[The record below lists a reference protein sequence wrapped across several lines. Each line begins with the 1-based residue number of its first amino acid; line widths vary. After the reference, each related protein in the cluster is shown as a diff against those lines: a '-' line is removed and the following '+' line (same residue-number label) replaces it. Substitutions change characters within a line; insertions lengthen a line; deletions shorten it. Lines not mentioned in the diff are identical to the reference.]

1 MDGRLLMCNGGF
13 YYVQTA
19 DAQYECRA
27 RGVFRKQGITPLA
40 GDRVQIEPQ
49 AGGKGTLIA
58 VLPRQ
63 NALVRPAVANLD
75 ALVIVASIADPRP
88 HLLVIDK
95 MIALAEDQGIEP
107 VLVVSKTDLADAT
120 DLETRYRAAGITVF
134 TVTKDDPAALDPL
147 KNYIAGKTAVFTGNS
162 GVGKSTILNGI
173 DPSWGLTTGETSKK
187 LGRGRH
193 TTRTVTLLRWGDG
206 YVADTPGF
214 SSLDMTRAVIRQ
226 EALPH
231 CFREFAPY
239 LGACRFTSCAHVRE
253 AGCAVL
259 QAVKEGKI
267 AASRHESY
275 VAMLAEAK
283 EREKNEW

>member
-58 VLPRQ
+58 VLPRK

-107 VLVVSKTDLADAT
+107 VLVVSKTDLGDAT
-120 DLETRYRAAGITVF
+120 DLETRYRAAGFTVF
-134 TVTKDDPAALDPL
+134 TVTKNDPAARRNKQKTRPRAAHHPHRYPAPVGGRVCGGHPRFFVAGYDPRGYPPRGAAAL
-147 KNYIAGKTAVFTGNS
+147 FS
-162 GVGKSTILNGI
+162 GVRALSRGVPVHLVRPRQGS
-173 DPSWGLTTGETSKK
+173 GL
-187 LGRGRH
+187 
-193 TTRTVTLLRWGDG
+193 
-206 YVADTPGF
+206 
-214 SSLDMTRAVIRQ
+214 
-226 EALPH
+226 
-231 CFREFAPY
+231 
-239 LGACRFTSCAHVRE
+239 CRF
-253 AGCAVL
+253 AG
-259 QAVKEGKI
+259 GK
-267 AASRHESY
+267 RG
-275 VAMLAEAK
+275 
-283 EREKNEW
+283 